1 MSDNMATGIVTIVL
15 GIIGVASLAVI
26 FSRNSNA
33 VGVIQAAG
41 SALGN
46 DIAVAV
52 SPVSG
57 ASVRPDLSYPSSFG
71 GVGLGGFGGASY
83 V

>member
-26 FSRNSNA
+26 FSRNANTS
-33 VGVIQAAG
+33 GVIQAG
-41 SALGN
+41 GNALAA
-46 DIAVAV
+46 DIGAAV
-52 SPVSG
+52 SPITQGSAIG
-57 ASVRPDLSYPSSFG
+57 ANSFATPAALTS
-71 GVGLGGFGGASY
+71 LGGSSY

>member
-1 MSDNMATGIVTIVL
+1 MSDNMATGIVTIML

-33 VGVIQAAG
+33 SGVIQSFG
-41 SALGN
+41 SAFGN
-46 DIAVAV
+46 DLAVAV

-57 ASVRPDLSYPSSFG
+57 GQVSPNLSYP
-71 GVGLGGFGGASY
+71 GLGTGTLGGIGNF
-83 V
+83 

>member
-1 MSDNMATGIVTIVL
+1 MSDNLTTGLVSILL

-33 VGVIQAAG
+33 SGVIQAAG
-41 SALGN
+41 SAFGN
-46 DIAVAV
+46 DLAVAV

-57 ASVRPDLSYPSSFG
+57 SGQAVAPNLSYPGGLSSI
-71 GVGLGGFGGASY
+71 GGASY
-83 V
+83 L